1 MPAYLKIQLAL
12 KRVLDLLSALTGL
25 VLISPILILIAAAI
39 KIESPRYPL
48 FFNDFVVGRK
58 GRRFRMFK
66 YRTMVPHE
74 IDYESRPEIRPGNP
88 LVGRVGRILRR
99 LKLDELPQLW
109 NVLRGDMSLVGP
121 RPMDPVRFARSSEF
135 QKQRSIMRPGLSG
148 WAQVNGNTY
157 WSWDER
163 IEMDLWY
170 IDNWSL
176 WLDLAIMWK
185 TVSVL
190 LFGEQPK
197 DQVAAKRIT
206 DTNYKVAWPGQKLFG
221 FGNRREVDAKFETN
235 KG

>member
-12 KRVLDLLSALTGL
+12 KRGLDLLCALVGL
-25 VLISPILILIAAAI
+25 VLMLPVLILIAAAI

-58 GRRFRMFK
+58 GRRFKMFK

-74 IDYESRPEIRPGNP
+74 IDYDSRPEIRPGNP
-88 LVGRVGRILRR
+88 LVGRVGRVLRR

-121 RPMDPVRFARSSEF
+121 RPMDPVRFARSSDF
-135 QKQRSIMRPGLSG
+135 QKQRSMMRPGLSG

-170 IDNWSL
+170 IDNWSF
-176 WLDLAIMWK
+176 WLDLMIMAR

-197 DQVAAKRIT
+197 DQAAAKRIVDT
-206 DTNYKVAWPGQKLFG
+206 DYRVAWPGQKVFA
-221 FGNRREVDAKFETN
+221 FGNGADVDAKFETN

>member
-1 MPAYLKIQLAL
+1 MPAYLRIQLTL
-12 KRVLDLLSALTGL
+12 KRALDFFLALTSL
-25 VLISPILILIAAAI
+25 VLLSPILVLIAAAI
-39 KIESPRYPL
+39 KIEAPRYPL
-48 FFNDFVVGRK
+48 FFNDFVVGMK
-58 GRRFRMFK
+58 GRRFKMFK

-88 LVGRVGRILRR
+88 LVGRVGKILRR

-109 NVLRGDMSLVGP
+109 NVLRGEMSVVGP

-135 QKQRSIMRPGLSG
+135 QRQRSVMRPGLSG

-170 IDNWSL
+170 IDNWSF
-176 WLDLAIMWK
+176 WLDLKIAWK

-197 DQVAAKRIT
+197 DLAAAKRIT
-206 DTNYKVAWPGQKLFG
+206 DPDYRVAWPGQKLVKSVK
-221 FGNRREVDAKFETN
+221 RQEIDSKLETN